1 MNEQTARERQ
11 KLGSQQQQRPYDNT
25 MSSRLIFLIQ
35 TGSPVSPPPLLLS
48 RPQRLLQLVPSSA
61 LSWPIRLFRLLLAF
75 LCVAVGIGLMI
86 RARLG
91 VAPTD
96 TLNKGFSETVHINF
110 GLAFIVVSGLM
121 YVIGWAMGSRP
132 GPGSIVG
139 SLVIGNVIDVMLRF
153 VDEPR
158 SLTIRAVF
166 YVVGI
171 AFVAVGI
178 CLAIS
183 TDLGPGPSEVV
194 MLGLHRQGVS
204 LVASRW
210 IVDGAQMAVGFLLG
224 GPLGVGTAIFVVV
237 MAPMIEVGLRWLHY
251 SAPGDVEA

>member
-1 MNEQTARERQ
+1 
-11 KLGSQQQQRPYDNT
+11 
-25 MSSRLIFLIQ
+25 
-35 TGSPVSPPPLLLS
+35 
-48 RPQRLLQLVPSSA
+48 
-61 LSWPIRLFRLLLAF
+61 
-75 LCVAVGIGLMI
+75 MI

-96 TLNKGFSETVHINF
+96 TFNKGFADTVKINF

-121 YVIGWAMGSRP
+121 YLIGWALGSLP

-139 SLVIGNVIDVMLRF
+139 SLVIGNVIDVMLRS
-153 VDEPR
+153 VDEPA
-158 SLTIRAVF
+158 SLTIRAAF

-171 AFVAVGI
+171 VLIAIGI

-183 TDLGPGPSEVV
+183 TNLGPGPSEVV

-210 IVDGAQMAVGFLLG
+210 IVDGAQMVVGFLLG
-224 GPLGVGTAIFVVV
+224 GPLGVGTAIFVVA
-237 MAPMIEVGLRWLHY
+237 MAPMIKIGLRWLHY
-251 SAPGDVEA
+251 SPPTDVEA